1 MGAVLPARIDIV
13 DTIIVMMVICKRY
26 DVRGEWRGGHRLDG
40 YGLVKGHI
48 KSHQITVLLLDLAL

>member
-26 DVRGEWRGGHRLDG
+26 DVRGEWRGGHR